1 MQESA
6 LFVEVEAAE
15 RLVGHW
21 RRRYD
26 PVAGRGVPAHV
37 TALFPFKDPSQLG
50 PVQLDTLSRLAANTE
65 RHRFALAAINEFP
78 GVIYLQPSPDEWF
91 RLLTRQLYAVFP
103 DCPPYAG
110 RIEDPQPHVTVG
122 QFSDETD
129 QQRVRQ
135 AFAAEVGPALP
146 LQCTATALSLFVSD
160 SMGNWSVAARFP
172 FS

>member
-37 TALFPFKDPSQLG
+37 TALYPFREPATLG
-50 PVQLDTLSRLAANTE
+50 PQQLNALAQLAAGIE
-65 RHRFALAAINEFP
+65 RHSYALAAVNEFP
-78 GVIYLQPSPDEWF
+78 GVLYLQPTPDEWF
-91 RLLTRQLYAVFP
+91 RLLTRQLYAAFP
-103 DCPPYAG
+103 DCPPYGG
-110 RIEDPQPHVTVG
+110 RIDDPQPHLTVG
-122 QFSDETD
+122 QFGDDAD

-135 AFAAEVGPALP
+135 AFAAEVGATLP
-146 LQCTATALSLFVSD
+146 LQCTASALSLFVSD